1 MERREVLKGLTIAT
15 GGALWPESAW
25 SMFAPEQ
32 NAGAP
37 PPLAVPIRG
46 LVKKCGRLLQ
56 PVQISLQHSGA
67 DASAVTKLNGVEVD
81 NRILSAGSNTFQV
94 LTGPVNA
101 AQDMSVTVAIGDK
114 TVAAVVKLQPVR
126 KVQVYVLPHSHYDRG
141 YTDLQANIEEKQIN
155 NITLGIEAARKTA
168 N

>member
-1 MERREVLKGLTIAT
+1 
-15 GGALWPESAW
+15 
-25 SMFAPEQ
+25 
-32 NAGAP
+32 
-37 PPLAVPIRG
+37 

-126 KVQVYVLPHSHYDRG
+126 KVQVYVLPHSHYDLG

-155 NITLGIEAARKTA
+155 NNGVAALIQ
-168 N
+168 